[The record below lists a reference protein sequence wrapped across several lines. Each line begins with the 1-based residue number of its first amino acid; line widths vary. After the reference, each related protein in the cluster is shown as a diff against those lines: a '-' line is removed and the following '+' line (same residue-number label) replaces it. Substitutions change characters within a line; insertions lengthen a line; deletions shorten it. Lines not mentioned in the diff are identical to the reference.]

1 MNVSHIKK
9 KKNEKLAQTLTDQEN
24 ELLKMQRKLNK
35 QKKNKRKLA
44 KKEKTKLVR
53 IAKITRTNK
62 LRQQKIQRK
71 LKKEKEEICRFSD
84 KITSWLNPEHIN
96 NSPYAK

>member
-1 MNVSHIKK
+1 MNVSHLKK
-9 KKNEKLAQTLTDQEN
+9 KKNEKLAQRLTDQEN

-44 KKEKTKLVR
+44 KAKKTKLVR

-71 LKKEKEEICRFSD
+71 LKEEKGRNLSFFR
-84 KITSWLNPEHIN
+84 
-96 NSPYAK
+96 